1 MKLVL
6 EKIQSP
12 IFLNRWFIIASS
24 IALIG
29 IFFSRAM
36 ISIGMIGIILIYF
49 LNQGWKIKFF
59 DRSGNLVLF
68 FLTPIFF
75 LYLIGVLWTDDY
87 AYWSDRMQVKIPLLF
102 LPLGFFAVKN
112 ILQRTSI
119 DIVIALFISLCTA
132 TALGSFIYYM
142 FHYTEITESYKHAK
156 TIPTI
161 IEHIRYSLFL
171 TIAFFASIQ
180 AYLHSSI
187 LKTKVQK
194 NVVLGMGI
202 FIVVFLHILSIRSGL
217 LALYATG
224 FVWIL
229 IKVFEKGNKKLLGLI
244 PILIMFL
251 FAMYWFVPS
260 LHNKVDYMIR
270 DINQFTT
277 GKSVNNYSDGNRLL
291 SMKIGVQVGME
302 SPWIGVGSGDVQQ
315 EMDHVYKTE
324 YPEITSN
331 NWLIPHNQFVYIF
344 TALGFVGLFVFL
356 ACLIF
361 PIFYKAVLTDVF
373 CVAVLVSIYTS
384 FLSESTLEVQQGIVL
399 VSLLF
404 GMAFIRIY
412 SKPQV

>member
-12 IFLNRWFIIASS
+12 IFLNRWFIIATS

-49 LNQGWKIKFF
+49 LNQGWKINFF
-59 DRSGNLVLF
+59 DGSGNLVLL

-75 LYLIGVLWTDDY
+75 LYLIGVLWTEDY
-87 AYWSDRMQVKIPLLF
+87 SYWSERIQVKIPLLL

-119 DIVIALFISLCTA
+119 DIVIVLFITLCMA
-132 TALGSFIYYM
+132 TALGSFIYYLL
-142 FHYTEITESYKHAK
+142 HYAEITESYKHAK

-161 IEHIRYSLFL
+161 IEHIRYSLLL

-180 AYLHSSI
+180 AYFQSSI
-187 LKTKVQK
+187 LKTKLQK
-194 NVVLGMGI
+194 NAVLGMGI
-202 FIVVFLHILSIRSGL
+202 FIFIFLHILSIRSGL
-217 LALYATG
+217 LALYTTG
-224 FVWIL
+224 FVWIF

-244 PILIMFL
+244 PVLIAFL
-251 FAMYWFVPS
+251 FAMCWFMPS

-277 GKSVNNYSDGNRLL
+277 GRSVNNYSDGNRLL

-302 SPWIGVGSGDVQQ
+302 SPWIGVGSGDVRQ
-315 EMDHVYKTE
+315 EMDDVYKNE

-344 TALGFVGLFVFL
+344 AALGFVGLFIFIL
-356 ACLIF
+356 CLIF
-361 PIFYKAVLTDVF
+361 PVFYKAVLTDIF
-373 CVAVLVSIYTS
+373 CIAVLVSVYTS
-384 FLSESTLEVQQGIVL
+384 FLSEATLEVQQGIVL

-404 GMAFIRIY
+404 SMAFVRIY
-412 SKPQV
+412 SKP